1 MNVMKT
7 LRNFI
12 ILTGLLVSFSG
23 FATTEEVV
31 NEDNVTIVNEANT
44 VAVSILNTNQASYQ
58 LYIYSEA
65 GDLVFKSRLG
75 SKTSLGKAFDFETAE
90 KGSYT
95 FKVVSNGVTKFEK
108 EIVIN

>member
-1 MNVMKT
+1 MKT

-12 ILTGLLVSFSG
+12 ALVGLLVSFSG
-23 FATTEEVV
+23 FANTEEVV
-31 NEDNVTIVNEANT
+31 AEDNVTIVTEAST
-44 VAVSILNTNQASYQ
+44 VAVSILNTNHASYQ

-75 SKTSLGKAFDFETAE
+75 SETSLGQAFDFKTAE
-90 KGSYT
+90 KGTYT
-95 FKVVSNGVTKFEK
+95 FKVVSNSGTKFEK